1 MKIHTTNYQD
11 TFIEVAED
19 CPVSVSEIPPQKNI
33 HTIADMQYEMISKHP
48 YQFTS
53 DDVIFETYA
62 QKNNFTETEKP
73 EERSKLFS
81 KGQVCLRSSS
91 LAKRYGFGFHHNH
104 EGKVAL
110 FPVESQEYKNFIN
123 DNSLKKVKA
132 MRSKRN

>member
-19 CPVSVSEIPPQKNI
+19 CPVTTSEIPPHKNNR
-33 HTIADMQYEMISKHP
+33 TIADLQYEMISKHP
-48 YQFTS
+48 YLYTS

-62 QKNNFTETEKP
+62 QKNDFAAEKP
-73 EERSKLFS
+73 EERTRFFS
-81 KGQVCLRSSS
+81 KGQACLRSSA

-110 FPVESQEYKNFIN
+110 FPLESQEYKNFIT
-123 DNSLKKVKA
+123 DSTLKKVKA
-132 MRSKRN
+132 MRSRKA